1 MWWVGMSGSWEPEK
15 DTASMMGRALG
26 GQEDSDLGQV
36 PSITRS
42 LALDK
47 ISKHSESLRILMSYR
62 RREVRLLEVL
72 PGP

>member
-1 MWWVGMSGSWEPEK
+1 MSGSWEPEK
-15 DTASMMGRALG
+15 DISSMLGRALG

-47 ISKHSESLRILMSYR
+47 ISKRSESLRILMSYR